1 VIHSS
6 IVISFGD
13 PSTPIPKETGMSQ
26 NLLGGNPAEMQQMA
40 TQFTQQA
47 DQVRATMAALDR
59 EAAKVGT
66 AWTGPGAQRF
76 SEAWQ
81 NYRAAF
87 QRMSEE
93 LAEASRVINT
103 YRGNIESA
111 TR

>member
-1 VIHSS
+1 MSA
-6 IVISFGD
+6 FGA
-13 PSTPIPKETGMSQ
+13 PLTPTLKETGMSQ

-76 SEAWQ
+76 GEAWQ
-81 NYRAAF
+81 NYRTAF
-87 QRMSEE
+87 QRMAEE
-93 LAEASRVINT
+93 LTEAARVINT

>member
-1 VIHSS
+1 
-6 IVISFGD
+6 
-13 PSTPIPKETGMSQ
+13 MSQ

-47 DQVRATMAALDR
+47 DQVRATVAALDR

-66 AWTGPGAQRF
+66 AWTGAGAERF
-76 SEAWQ
+76 RDSWQ

-93 LAEASRVINT
+93 LQEASRVINT

-111 TR
+111 TS

>member
-1 VIHSS
+1 
-6 IVISFGD
+6 
-13 PSTPIPKETGMSQ
+13 MS
-26 NLLGGNPAEMQQMA
+26 NSLLGGDPAEMQSMA
-40 TQFTQQA
+40 AQFGRQA
-47 DQVRATMAALDR
+47 DQVRATMADLDR

-76 SEAWQ
+76 HDAWQ
-81 NYRAAF
+81 SYRTAF

-93 LAEASRVINT
+93 LNEASRVITT

>member
-1 VIHSS
+1 
-6 IVISFGD
+6 
-13 PSTPIPKETGMSQ
+13 MSQ

-47 DQVRATMAALDR
+47 DQVRATVAALDR

-76 SEAWQ
+76 GEAWQ

-93 LAEASRVINT
+93 LSEASRVINT

>member
-1 VIHSS
+1 MSS
-6 IVISFGD
+6 G
-13 PSTPIPKETGMSQ
+13 
-26 NLLGGNPAEMQQMA
+26 LLGGDPVEMQSMA
-40 TQFTQQA
+40 AQFNQQA
-47 DQVRATMAALDR
+47 DQVRATMANLDR

-66 AWTGPGAQRF
+66 AWTGQGAQRF
-76 SEAWQ
+76 HDAWQ

-93 LAEASRVINT
+93 LNEASRVITT

>member
-1 VIHSS
+1 
-6 IVISFGD
+6 
-13 PSTPIPKETGMSQ
+13 MSQ

-47 DQVRATMAALDR
+47 DQVRATVAALDR

-66 AWTGPGAQRF
+66 AWTGAGAQRF

-93 LAEASRVINT
+93 LGEASRVINT

>member
-1 VIHSS
+1 MTH
-6 IVISFGD
+6 
-13 PSTPIPKETGMSQ
+13 

-47 DQVRATMAALDR
+47 EAVRSTMAALDR

-66 AWTGPGAQRF
+66 AWTGPGADRF
-76 SEAWQ
+76 GGAWQ
-81 NYRAAF
+81 SYRAAF

-93 LAEASRVINT
+93 LQEAARVINT

>member
-1 VIHSS
+1 
-6 IVISFGD
+6 
-13 PSTPIPKETGMSQ
+13 MSQ
-26 NLLGGNPAEMQQMA
+26 SMLGGDPAEMQAMA
-40 TQFTQQA
+40 TQFTQQSEA
-47 DQVRATMAALDR
+47 VRATMTALDR
-59 EAAKVGT
+59 EASKVGT

-76 SEAWQ
+76 QGAWQ

-93 LAEASRVINT
+93 LNEASRVINT